1 MASTLA
7 FVGRF
12 LFALLFLASGFQKL
26 MTYEPSKGGG
36 AVAHM
41 VSDKLQTTFKSV
53 HELTGVEVPLH
64 KVNTRPVLTDSPNA
78 ARVVN
83 CTERSTRKK
92 GSV

>member
-7 FVGRF
+7 VVGRF
-12 LFALLFLASGFQKL
+12 MFALLFLASGFQKL

-53 HELTGVEVPLH
+53 HELTGVDIPLH
-64 KVNTRPVLTDSPNA
+64 KVNTRPVLTDSPSA
-78 ARVVN
+78 SRDMYCV
-83 CTERSTRKK
+83 K
-92 GSV
+92 